1 MISART
7 LRISAIAFVLIFI
20 SASVSLGFT
29 VTAEIERTKMT
40 MGETVQL
47 TVGTADSVSDLDA
60 DFSEIKDFDIL
71 SRSSSSMTQ
80 FINGKMS
87 ANTSIVMALSPK
99 RAGNLKIPAL
109 KVTAS
114 GETAYTKQIVIEV
127 AEDKSASVSG
137 GKATGDIFA
146 ESKLSQKIIYQGQS
160 VLYTFYLYFREQIAR
175 PNLTLPDFAD
185 FSATEIKS
193 PSSYTK
199 MINGIPYNV
208 LEKKVLLTPQKTGK
222 FTFDPALLVYEA
234 SSGVRRDVFG
244 FPEAVLQRRSLRSEA
259 VTVEV
264 KTMPPAP
271 KGFVNSGF
279 VGNLSVRMNM
289 DQKELKTGDSGT
301 LSIEFEGTGGRV
313 GDIGKPEINIPDS
326 FKVYTD
332 EPEINE
338 ATGEEGFSG
347 KKTFKIALV
356 PTKIGEFTIAPVKIS
371 YFDSTAG
378 EYKTLETD
386 QVVIRVSEGENSKAT
401 VSPDLAT
408 GSKPE
413 NTKSIPS
420 VSANDIFHIKTS
432 LEILDNHSE
441 ISFMWFI
448 VFLLSPP
455 TCFLVFVFAAKLLS
469 GRKTKSA
476 MLKAESLAALK
487 KLPGAVTNDEFL
499 FLIHRALSFA
509 AAAKTDGIHES
520 LTSSDIKSKMK
531 KVGIPDELIN
541 EFSIFFEEIE
551 MQRFSG
557 MNLTSDKMLQLRE
570 SAEKLVRKVL

>member
-1 MISART
+1 MISARVF
-7 LRISAIAFVLIFI
+7 RISAIAFVLIII
-20 SASVSLGFT
+20 SASVSFGFT
-29 VTAEIERTKMT
+29 ATAEIERTKMT
-40 MGETVQL
+40 IGETVQL
-47 TVGTADSVSDLDA
+47 TVGTSDSVSDLDA
-60 DFSEIKDFDIL
+60 DFSEIRDFDIL

-87 ANTSIVMALSPK
+87 ANTSIVVALSPK

-146 ESKLSQKIIYQGQS
+146 ESRLSQKTIYQGQS
-160 VLYTFYLYFREQIAR
+160 VLYTFYLYFREQIVR

-199 MINGIPYNV
+199 TINGIPYNV

-222 FTFDPALLVYEA
+222 FIFDPALLVYEA

-264 KTMPPAP
+264 KAMPPAP
-271 KGFVNSGF
+271 KDFVNSGF

-289 DQKELKTGDSGT
+289 EQKELKTGDSGT

-313 GDIGKPEINIPDS
+313 GDIGKPEVKIPDS
-326 FKVYTD
+326 FKVYPD
-332 EPEINE
+332 EPELKE
-338 ATGEEGFSG
+338 DAGAEGFSG

-356 PTKIGEFTIAPVKIS
+356 PTKAGEFTIKPVKIS
-371 YFDSTAG
+371 YFDSTLG
-378 EYKTLETD
+378 EYKTIETD
-386 QVVIRVSEGENSKAT
+386 PVVIRVAEGENAKINSHEAKSDAKQENSKST
-401 VSPDLAT
+401 
-408 GSKPE
+408 
-413 NTKSIPS
+413 PS

-432 LEILDNHSE
+432 LDILDHHSE
-441 ISFMWFI
+441 ISLMWFI

-455 TCFLVFVFAAKLLS
+455 AAFLVFVLAARLNSSRKTLPAKL
-469 GRKTKSA
+469 KT
-476 MLKAESLAALK
+476 ESLTAFK
-487 KLPGAVTNDEFL
+487 KLSETVSNDEFL
-499 FLIHRALSFA
+499 SLLHKALSYA
-509 AAAKTDGIHES
+509 AASKTDCVHES
-520 LTSSDIKSKMK
+520 LTSSDIRSKMK
-531 KVGIPDELIN
+531 KAGFSDEIVN
-541 EFSIFFEEIE
+541 EFSMIFEEIE

-557 MNLTSDKMLQLRE
+557 IDLTSDKMLQLRE
-570 SAEKLVRKVL
+570 SAEKLVRRVL